1 MFAPALG
8 VVEDEATGSAALR
21 LTARLGRDLRITQG
35 RGSVLVTRLHDDGRA
50 EVGGRTVPDRVI
62 PLP

>member
-8 VVEDEATGSAALR
+8 VPEDEATGSAALR

-35 RGSVLVTRLHDDGRA
+35 RAACSSRA
-50 EVGGRTVPDRVI
+50 CSPTAGPRSAAARCTTA
-62 PLP
+62 